1 MEELIWRCD
10 LVPQYQ
16 AYQNEINQAIESVMK
31 SGRYVLGEN
40 VVAFEQEFATYIG
53 CRYGVGVNSG
63 TDALMLSLSCFD
75 LQPGDE
81 VITTPF
87 TAIPTYSAIRH
98 VGAKPVFVDI
108 DAETF
113 LMDLDQVKQ
122 ALSPRTKAIVPV
134 HLFGT
139 AGDVERL
146 REMVGSDIFIL
157 EDCAQSH
164 GASVRGRKTGTLGDI
179 SAFSFYPTKNL
190 GAYGDGGIIL
200 TDNEHFTER
209 IRLQRMYGMVN
220 KDEFVMDG
228 INSRLDE
235 LQAAILRVKLTHL
248 DEMNALRIA
257 LAALYADLLDEEYIR
272 PQVARTGVQSVHH
285 VFSALCADKRDALV
299 AFLEERKIQTNVY
312 YPMPLNRQR
321 GFLAAFEPSPS
332 LPVAED
338 VSRRV
343 IALPFYPE
351 IPEETIRL
359 VASTINQFYQ
369 SGGSIS

>member
-1 MEELIWRCD
+1 MAEMIWRCD
-10 LVPQYQ
+10 LVPQYE
-16 AYQNEINQAIESVMK
+16 AYQDEINQAIERVLM

-40 VVAFEQEFATYIG
+40 VAAFEREFAAYIG
-53 CRYGVGVNSG
+53 CQYGIGVNSG
-63 TDALMLSLSCFD
+63 TDALMLALSCFD

-98 VGAKPVFVDI
+98 IGAKPVFVDI
-108 DAETF
+108 DPETF
-113 LMDLDQVKQ
+113 LLDLKQLKQ
-122 ALSPRTKAIVPV
+122 ALTPRTKAVVPV
-134 HLFGT
+134 HLFGN
-139 AGDVERL
+139 AVDIERL
-146 REMVGSDIFIL
+146 REIVGPHIFIL

-164 GASVRGRKTGTLGDI
+164 GASVRGRKTGALGDI

-200 TDNEHFTER
+200 TDNEDFAKR
-209 IRLQRMYGMVN
+209 VRLRRMYGMIN

-248 DEMNALRIA
+248 DEMNARRME
-257 LAALYADLLDEEYIR
+257 LAALYADLLNEKHIR
-272 PQVARTGVQSVHH
+272 PQAVQPGIQSVYH
-285 VFSALCADKRDALV
+285 VYSALCVGKRDALV
-299 AFLEERKIQTNVY
+299 AFLEERNIQTNVY
-312 YPMPLNRQR
+312 YPMPLNRQK
-321 GFLAAFEPSPS
+321 GFLAASEPSPS
-332 LPVAED
+332 MPVTED

-359 VASTINQFYQ
+359 VASCIDQFYQ
-369 SGGSIS
+369 SGGSSS

>member
-1 MEELIWRCD
+1 MTEMTWRCD
-10 LVPQYQ
+10 LVPQYR
-16 AYQNEINQAIESVMK
+16 AYQDEINQAIERVLK

-40 VVAFEQEFATYIG
+40 VVAFEREFSAYIG

-108 DAETF
+108 DPDTF
-113 LMDLDQVKQ
+113 LIDLNKVEQVLTSK
-122 ALSPRTKAIVPV
+122 TKAVVPV
-134 HLFGT
+134 HLFGNVV
-139 AGDVERL
+139 DIERL
-146 REMVGSDIFIL
+146 RGIVGPDIFIL

-164 GASVRGRKTGTLGDI
+164 GASLRGRKTGALGDI

-200 TDNEHFTER
+200 TDNEEFAER
-209 IRLQRMYGMVN
+209 VRLRRMYGMIN

-235 LQAAILRVKLTHL
+235 LQAAILRVKLKYL
-248 DEMNALRIA
+248 DEMNARRA
-257 LAALYADLLDEEYIR
+257 ELAALYEDLLDEKYIR
-272 PQVARTGVQSVHH
+272 PQAVKADMQSVYH
-285 VFSALCADKRDALV
+285 VYSALCVEKRDALV
-299 AFLEERKIQTNVY
+299 AFLEKRNIQTNVY
-312 YPMPLNRQR
+312 YLMPLNRQK
-321 GFLAAFEPSPS
+321 GFLAAFEFSAP

-338 VSRRV
+338 VSCRV

-359 VASTINQFYQ
+359 VASYIDQFYQ
-369 SGGSIS
+369 SEGSLL